1 VSDGPDPL
9 SYDAQGFCGRPHD
22 ACGRGTRA
30 FVCAFVEMVDTQLR
44 VTGGGH
50 APLLGRK
57 WARGRR
63 KEEAWCEVALY
74 EGREGEW

>member
-30 FVCAFVEMVDTQLR
+30 FVCAFVGMVDTQFH

-50 APLLGRK
+50 APLLGRT
-57 WARGRR
+57 WAGGRC
-63 KEEAWCEVALY
+63 KEEVWSVAL
-74 EGREGEW
+74 EDKGWEGEW